1 MSTFSIYSTQVKRI
15 SDEPFILASQ
25 ALQMYYVPDPVHTE
39 WAAVVQSKPREVYD
53 FDNLESES
61 VDNDYAVV
69 EQLAALNENVALD
82 IVNATIP
89 SVRNDIDGIIVDPK
103 KSRKGSRK

>member
-1 MSTFSIYSTQVKRI
+1 M
-15 SDEPFILASQ
+15 
-25 ALQMYYVPDPVHTE
+25 
-39 WAAVVQSKPREVYD
+39 YD

-61 VDNDYAVV
+61 VDNDNGVV
-69 EQLAALNENVALD
+69 QQLATLNIDVAVD
-82 IVNATIP
+82 IVNGTIP